1 MTAKIFRRIALGM
14 PEAIESAHMSHPD
27 FRVCNK
33 IFATL
38 GPGEAWGMVKLTPDQ
53 QRQFMQTAPDTFV
66 PASGAWGRRGATTVV
81 LKPAKEPVVRRA
93 MAMAWRNVAPK
104 DMPGPL
110 EPAGPKLS
118 RK

>member
-1 MTAKIFRRIALGM
+1 MTAKTFRNIAFSM
-14 PEAIESAHMSHPD
+14 PEAIESSHMSHPD
-27 FRVCNK
+27 FRVSNK

-38 GPGEAWGMVKLTPDQ
+38 GPGDAWGMVKLTPDQ
-53 QRQFMQTAPDTFV
+53 QRQFIQAAPDTFV

-81 LKPAKEPVVRRA
+81 LKPAKEPVIRRA
-93 MAMAWRNVAPK
+93 MLMAWRNVAPK

-110 EPAGPKLS
+110 ERARTKPS